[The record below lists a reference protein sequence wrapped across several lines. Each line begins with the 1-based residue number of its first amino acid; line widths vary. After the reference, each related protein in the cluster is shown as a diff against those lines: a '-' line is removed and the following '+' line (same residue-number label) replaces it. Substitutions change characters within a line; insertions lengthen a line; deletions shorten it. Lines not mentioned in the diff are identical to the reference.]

1 MAVSPI
7 IKFIKPRFVFLT
19 IMSITF
25 ENGFIVFNFT
35 VISSTMICTMYS
47 ILVALFGHLAFPPS
61 MIFFITAIVLESTT
75 ITSIFSLD
83 SDSKSSQ
90 HILYGSG
97 TALNTQ
103 KNLLNKLP
111 SRNSSLLKY
120 PYFDLN

>member
-1 MAVSPI
+1 
-7 IKFIKPRFVFLT
+7 
-19 IMSITF
+19 
-25 ENGFIVFNFT
+25 
-35 VISSTMICTMYS
+35 MICTMYS
-47 ILVALFGHLAFPPS
+47 ILAALFGHLAFPPS